1 MADSKQDV
9 LDMLRDLAELTL
21 LDEGDAQS
29 FRVRAYE
36 AAAQAI
42 AAQATDLGVLS
53 LKDLQ
58 KIQGIGPSTAA
69 KIRELLETGKVEKLE
84 ALRSKHPR
92 AVVALLR
99 IPGLGPKGLRRLRA
113 ELGVASLDDLRRAI
127 ETKQIRG
134 LPGFGAKSEEKLAEA
149 LARYDATGEA
159 KRTPIAVALKLAER
173 VIERLREVPG
183 VSHASYCG
191 SLRRFAE
198 TVGDVDLVVVASDP
212 APVMESFATMGVVDS
227 VLVRGDT
234 KTSVVTHRGTQVDL
248 RVVAPDQLG
257 AALLYFTGSKGHNIK
272 LRQRALERG
281 WTLNEYALSEQES
294 GRVIASRT
302 EEDIYRALGLSFI
315 PPELREDWGEIELAE
330 AGALPPPMGALYG
343 DFHVHTTVSGDGRSP
358 LEEVVLEAKARG
370 LRVLAITDHAEGTI
384 SGVGRTELLAQ
395 RARIAAVQA
404 ELGDGLRLLHG
415 IELNIGPDGQLD
427 YDAEFR
433 AGFDWCVASVHDHFD
448 LPRDRQTARIIKAM
462 QDPTVRLIGHPSARL
477 IGGRPPI
484 ELDLEAVFAAAEETD
499 TALEVNG
506 GLPRLDLSVE
516 ALRRARGRALT
527 FVLTSD
533 AHHAKEL
540 ARLDF
545 AAKNAER
552 AGIDRAKVAN
562 TWAPE
567 QLLAWAARGG
577 ASGVAIR

>member
-84 ALRSKHPR
+84 ALRQKHPR
-92 AVVALLR
+92 SVVALLR
-99 IPGLGPKGLRRLRA
+99 IPGIGPKGLKRLRS
-113 ELGVASLDDLRRAI
+113 ELGVSSLDDLRRAVQ
-127 ETKQIRG
+127 TQQIRT
-134 LPGFGAKSEEKLAEA
+134 LPGFGVKSEEKLAEA
-149 LARYDATGEA
+149 LARQDATGEA

-173 VIERLREVPG
+173 VIDRLREVPG

-191 SLRRFAE
+191 SLRRFSE
-198 TVGDVDLVVVASDP
+198 TVGDVDIVVVASDP
-212 APVMESFATMGVVDS
+212 GPVMESFATMGVVDS

-248 RVVAPDQLG
+248 RVVAEGQLG

-272 LRQRALERG
+272 LRQRALDRG
-281 WTLNEYALSEQES
+281 WTLNEYALSELEG

-302 EEDIYRALGLSFI
+302 EEEIYRALGLPFI
-315 PPELREDWGEIELAE
+315 PPELREDWGELELAE
-330 AGALPPPMGALYG
+330 SGALPPPMGAMFG
-343 DFHVHTTVSGDGRSP
+343 DFHVHTTVSGDGRST

-370 LRVLAITDHAEGTI
+370 LKVLAITDHAEGTI
-384 SGVGRTELLAQ
+384 SGVGRTELIAQ
-395 RARIAAVQA
+395 RARIAALRG
-404 ELGDGLRLLHG
+404 ELGDSLALLHG
-415 IELNIGPDGQLD
+415 IELNIGPEGQLD

-448 LPRDRQTARIIKAM
+448 LDRARQTARIVKAM
-462 QDPTVRLIGHPSARL
+462 QDPAVRLIGHPSARL

-484 ELDLEAVFAAAEETD
+484 DLDLEVIFRAAEETD
-499 TALEVNG
+499 TALEING
-506 GLPRLDLSVE
+506 GLPRLDLPVE
-516 ALRRARGRALT
+516 SLRRARGRALT

-540 ARLDF
+540 ARLEY

-552 AGIDRAKVAN
+552 AGLDRARVAN
-562 TWAPE
+562 TWPPE
-567 QLLAWAARGG
+567 QLAAWAAR
-577 ASGVAIR
+577 

>member
-1 MADSKQDV
+1 
-9 LDMLRDLAELTL
+9 MLRDLAELTL

-36 AAAQAI
+36 GAAQAI

-84 ALRSKHPR
+84 ALRQKHPR
-92 AVVALLR
+92 SVVALLR
-99 IPGLGPKGLRRLRA
+99 IPGLGPKSLRRLRA
-113 ELGVASLDDLRRAI
+113 ELGIASIDDLRRAI

-149 LARYDATGEA
+149 LARHDATGEA

-191 SLRRFAE
+191 SLRRFSE
-198 TVGDVDLVVVASDP
+198 TVGDVDLVVVAADP

-248 RVVAPDQLG
+248 RVVAPEQLG

-272 LRQRALERG
+272 LRQRALDRG
-281 WTLNEYALSEQES
+281 WTLNEYALSELS
-294 GRVIASRT
+294 TGRVIASRT
-302 EEDIYRALGLSFI
+302 EEDIYQALGLPFI

-330 AGALPPPMGALYG
+330 AGALPPPLGALHG

-395 RARIAAVQA
+395 RARIAALQA
-404 ELGDGLRLLHG
+404 ELGDALRLLHG
-415 IELNIGPDGQLD
+415 VELNIGPDGQLD

-448 LPRDRQTARIIKAM
+448 LPRDRQTARILKAM
-462 QDPTVRLIGHPSARL
+462 REPSVRLIGHPSARL

-484 ELDLEAVFAAAEETD
+484 DLDLEAVFAGAEETG

-527 FVLTSD
+527 FVLSSD

-540 ARLDF
+540 ARLEF

-552 AGIDRAKVAN
+552 AGLDRARVAN

-567 QLLAWAARGG
+567 ELLAWATRG
-577 ASGVAIR
+577 A